1 MALSQLQCLDE
12 GNVNYRTNESKP
24 EFYYS
29 EPQRLALETL
39 LAGGAQA
46 FNQTVAK
53 ENLREFLS
61 DLDIERILGSVRGFL
76 PPEEQEEEEGGSQR
90 QEGEGEGGKAE
101 EKKPLSLHYW
111 PDTSDITRPCLDL
124 GWPDSAA
131 YRGVTRANVYTQPPV
146 EGAIHIKEIVRRMIS
161 HAQKVIAVVMDLFTD
176 IDIFKDLLDASF
188 KRKVPVYIIH
198 DEVNIKYFLKMC
210 ESSGMHMGMLKNLR
224 VCSIGGNEFNTRSA
238 KTIVGRQMQ
247 KFLLIDGDR
256 AACGSYS
263 FTWTASRLDRNIITV
278 ISGQAVETFDHEF
291 RELMHFSKEVNMRK
305 LDLAPDV
312 AEPEPVQQAPV
323 LTAEQSAA
331 IARKLINPK
340 YALVRANIPNVGS
353 ETSDKKI
360 NSNGD
365 GKKRPNGPVKAQKTA
380 DPCVEGLITHPAL
393 LDMPKI
399 DMFLYLPTY
408 PVIPQ
413 NENQQPNG
421 SLDTKKENLEQRG
434 SDSVEI
440 LTRIGPDSS
449 NQASAQDKK
458 TTCNNPDVV
467 QAAALTTKTDP
478 FQNHPQTTGNNWDS
492 ENKQG
497 VNLPGTNKRTKTAKA
512 KQKPDINV
520 AKPGTQPSEMT
531 ATTSTQDEDKRVNE
545 TLPESTEALENLEVD
560 SNISTYR
567 AHDGSQAA
575 SALEGEDHEEENIAE
590 PVTESNEAKPDQGTP
605 PEEADLICLED
616 NCPSNPSTNY
626 TGDWNT
632 DSSSLHE
639 QSIAS
644 SDSDDF
650 YDCDSIDNTIKSSAS
665 QLMLNDVVDE
675 FTIGEVNNIVS
686 RATFERPL
694 NNYKQLSHSMTD
706 IRESKITVSKDV
718 NAFFKERAAL
728 RRKGLDKLKI
738 ALEINY
744 QDRFQRNRYAI
755 PTKVTP
761 SALRP
766 SVDPWSVHPLQNV
779 SRSPDLNKSRRLMP
793 KPMDLPGAWMP
804 HQNYQKATPHLA
816 VMKFHEPMGDF
827 TARPVMAKSNM
838 YSNYSGISTEADISS
853 SSTATPLGL
862 SYTKLTMH
870 KNLNVKLPI
879 NRVVQMSDS
888 TPKALT
894 K

>member
-46 FNQTVAK
+46 FSQTVAK

-61 DLDIERILGSVRGFL
+61 DLDIEHILGSVRGFL
-76 PPEEQEEEEGGSQR
+76 PEEEEKEEGGSSSQR
-90 QEGEGEGGKAE
+90 LEGEGEGDKE
-101 EKKPLSLHYW
+101 KPLSLHYW
-111 PDTSDITRPCLDL
+111 PDTSDICRPCLDL
-124 GWPDSAA
+124 GWPDSSA

-146 EGAIHIKEIVRRMIS
+146 EGSIHIKEMVRRMIS

-210 ESSGMHMGMLKNLR
+210 ERSGMHMGMLKNLR

-238 KTIVGRQMQ
+238 KTIAGRQMQ

-256 AACGSYS
+256 AVCGSYS

-291 RELMHFSKEVNMRK
+291 RELMHFSKEVNMHK

-312 AEPEPVQQAPV
+312 SEPEPIQQVPA

-353 ETSDKKI
+353 EISDKKV
-360 NSNGD
+360 NLNGH
-365 GKKRPNGPVKAQKTA
+365 GKKRPNDPVKAQKTA
-380 DPCVEGLITHPAL
+380 DTCVEGLITHPAL

-408 PVIPQ
+408 PEIPQ
-413 NENQQPNG
+413 NEKQQPNG
-421 SLDTKKENLEQRG
+421 SLDTKKEDVEHHG

-440 LTRIGPDSS
+440 LTRIGPHSS
-449 NQASAQDKK
+449 NQASAQQKK
-458 TTCNNPDVV
+458 TACNNPDVV
-467 QAAALTTKTDP
+467 QAEALTTKTDP
-478 FQNHPQTTGNNWDS
+478 FQNHPQTIGNNRVS
-492 ENKQG
+492 ENKPG
-497 VNLPGTNKRTKTAKA
+497 VNLPATNKRTKTAKA
-512 KQKPDINV
+512 KQKPNTNV
-520 AKPGTQPSEMT
+520 AKPGTQSAEMT
-531 ATTSTQDEDKRVNE
+531 ATTSTQDDDKQVNE
-545 TLPESTEALENLEVD
+545 TLPDSPEALENLQVD
-560 SNISTYR
+560 SNISTCR

-575 SALEGEDHEEENIAE
+575 CALEGEDHDEENIAE
-590 PVTESNEAKPDQGTP
+590 LVTESNEAEPDQGTP
-605 PEEADLICLED
+605 PEEADVICLED

-650 YDCDSIDNTIKSSAS
+650 YDCDSIDNTIKSSAPH
-665 QLMLNDVVDE
+665 LMLNAVVNE

-686 RATFERPL
+686 RATFERPF
-694 NNYKQLSHSMTD
+694 NNYKQLSHSMND
-706 IRESKITVSKDV
+706 VRESKITVSKDV

-744 QDRFQRNRYAI
+744 QDKFQRNRYAI
-755 PTKVTP
+755 PTNMAS
-761 SALRP
+761 SAFRP
-766 SVDPWSVHPLQNV
+766 AVDPWSVHPLQNV

-793 KPMDLPGAWMP
+793 KPTDLPGAWMP
-804 HQNYQKATPHLA
+804 HTNYQKAAPRLPVT
-816 VMKFHEPMGDF
+816 KFHEPRGDF
-827 TARPVMAKSNM
+827 TARPAMAESKM

-870 KNLNVKLPI
+870 KNLKMKLPI
-879 NRVVQMSDS
+879 NRVVEISDS
-888 TPKALT
+888 TPKAFT